1 MVELK
6 SMTKE
11 YSTRKINIGF
21 GFNPQEVF
29 TNKHI
34 QHFKEEYGVGK
45 YDYQSLQY
53 ITQLLSKL
61 DLTKTSEIEQA
72 FTTYDVKACVIDLT
86 NPHTAYFGP
95 QFGLAINRIN
105 RVINTDSPRFITEK
119 SAYTRLAQAIRLG
132 LFNFYPEQAEL
143 LDTIHLNDTAAFLN
157 YIDNEFWPRM
167 RRFEYFTQIA
177 LET

>member
-1 MVELK
+1 
-6 SMTKE
+6 MTKE
-11 YSTRKINIGF
+11 YANRKINIGF

-29 TNKHI
+29 TNQHI

-61 DLTKTSEIEQA
+61 DLTKTSKIEQA
-72 FTTYDVKACVIDLT
+72 FTTDDVKAYVIDLT

-95 QFGLAINRIN
+95 QFGLAINNIN
-105 RVINTDSPRFITEK
+105 RVISTDSPRFITEK

-132 LFNFYPEQAEL
+132 LFNFYPEQTEL
-143 LDTIHLNDTAAFLN
+143 LNTIHLNDTAAFLN
-157 YIDNEFWPRM
+157 YVDTKFWPRM
-167 RRFEYFTQIA
+167 HHFKYFTQIE

>member
-1 MVELK
+1 MVELIIPA
-6 SMTKE
+6 KE
-11 YSTRKINIGF
+11 RSSAKINIGF

-53 ITQLLSKL
+53 ITQRLSKL
-61 DLTKTSEIEQA
+61 DLTKISEIEQA
-72 FTTYDVKACVIDLT
+72 FTTADVKAYVIDLT
-86 NPHTAYFGP
+86 NPHTACFGP
-95 QFGLAINRIN
+95 QFGLAINSIN

-132 LFNFYPEQAEL
+132 LFNVYPEQTEL
-143 LDTIHLNDTAAFLN
+143 LDTIHLTDTAAFLN

-167 RRFEYFTQIA
+167 RSFKYFTQIE
-177 LET
+177 LES